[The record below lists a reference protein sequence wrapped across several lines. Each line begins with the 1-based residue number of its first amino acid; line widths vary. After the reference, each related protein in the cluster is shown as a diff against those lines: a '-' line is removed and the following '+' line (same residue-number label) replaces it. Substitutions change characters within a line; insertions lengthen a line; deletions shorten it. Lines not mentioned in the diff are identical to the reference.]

1 MFYGGMR
8 YTPTAAENALNST
21 YDYQDDPVITQ
32 PDFEQKP
39 EKAGS
44 DGKLESIYSC
54 DSILEQSD
62 YTDCDVDDDPFDHR
76 VKKYLEAHG
85 TEMKLPM
92 ANPMQQYEEL
102 KIAQVLSRG
111 KLTEKRAKRKFENL
125 KKSLRP
131 HKIVTSDYQEAKD
144 LLKELNSYI
153 NKRKKPMTKE
163 QLALKKMAWLKNIT
177 HEEVRWIKETDSTN
191 LHPRCDSEEKKMIFD
206 VRKFM
211 KDLVS
216 SSSEEEKELHDY
228 ESSGDESIDFSKLH
242 KLRFLFPGTKK
253 GETLKSKPNS
263 SASGRKTKF
272 DTKSGRHRN
281 PNIKRKKIS
290 FQKKSSRRKNA
301 KNGKCSAIK
310 NPEELKIAKKELI
323 IMYKE
328 LFLHKLQYHAY
339 RMNKDKN
346 LMKHRLFR
354 IWSNRQADGL
364 EKMELDIARR
374 KARLELRMQRVRIR
388 SQEVRK
394 SPTRK
399 KKKPLIIPEIQK
411 ATHKRWART
420 TECMREREKLLIKNR
435 GSNFL
440 AGLLGNR
447 AKIKTRRV
455 LKKELPEMPSNIGEP
470 PPPPRTNKK
479 ILKIISKFM
488 ESKRPV
494 MTYGDFLRILEGD
507 TSFILDE
514 GFEESKQ
521 SETNK
526 KQQDVGDVKSPES
539 RRCREWDAFIKKDK
553 DINCPFLTKRELKD
567 YLNMVNEK
575 FYPDPDFKLAKEL
588 VSIDEKALA
597 FQAPKLLKLN
607 YSLMD
612 LEKDTNK
619 AENAKCA
626 QSRAIYFFQYKSEF
640 TPIDLQVAFEQYVYG
655 NVGLGQES
663 HDHPKGC
670 LLIYSNVKLVIAMIE
685 GPVDH
690 LFYHFAGFK
699 NSQLIK
705 FIEQGRVLYAC
716 ERVSRI
722 LNQWLSIVLSPP
734 PGEITYFNNS
744 KKILHRVAEPRVN
757 SFKTKLH
764 NLYTYLS
771 KITGK
776 ISKYR
781 DKDDETM
788 PSNMQ
793 AQLTPCPCQHC
804 EPEERPGGCDPSS
817 KLTEPKDNFGDLN
830 TTLHELLP
838 SPALVGYL
846 LKYKKLKTIERFL
859 DEFIMQPEIES
870 EDEKYNV
877 VEDAVLCNFV
887 DSDDEK
893 AKPQLIKEIKR
904 GCKEREVI
912 LKCQEDL
919 MDALDQTE
927 VRAPWVKYYD
937 TKLFIPKLAKVQVRK
952 KGDPSSRGMDV
963 DQLVDSDDVS
973 LDRPEEEHDQKE
985 EQYVEWS
992 HENEKFEARRKF
1004 LNFLDTGTESWQK
1017 KVKKFG
1023 LTGNQVKEMLEDTKK
1038 YQDLRKLLRL
1048 QDKMRMME
1056 EEETAKK
1063 DETEVVIDEQG
1074 DGDKEKTMVSKESII
1089 QESENEVEA
1098 LLTELEE
1105 EVYEAFGEDMEWPR
1119 LKTFE
1124 RWGEF
1129 PERFGEER
1137 YPLDFPLMEWG
1148 GEVDQIRLQTPRTEL
1163 LDEQGLSEIE
1173 EVFTEYTSLVPE
1185 DVETIPEAPPVTAT
1199 SLTDTS
1205 TDP

>member
-8 YTPTAAENALNST
+8 YSPTAAENALNST

-253 GETLKSKPNS
+253 GETLKSMPNS

-364 EKMELDIARR
+364 EKMELDIVRR
-374 KARLELRMQRVRIR
+374 KARLELRMQRVR

-526 KQQDVGDVKSPES
+526 KQQDVGDVKSTES

-744 KKILHRVAEPRVN
+744 KKILHRVAEARVN

-776 ISKYR
+776 ISKYK

-963 DQLVDSDDVS
+963 DQLVDSDDV
-973 LDRPEEEHDQKE
+973 L
-985 EQYVEWS
+985 W
-992 HENEKFEARRKF
+992 A
-1004 LNFLDTGTESWQK
+1004 GQK
-1017 KVKKFG
+1017 KSTIKRKNNMSSGVMKTRNLKLGGSSKFSRHWNRI
-1023 LTGNQVKEMLEDTKK
+1023 L
-1038 YQDLRKLLRL
+1038 
-1048 QDKMRMME
+1048 
-1056 EEETAKK
+1056 A
-1063 DETEVVIDEQG
+1063 
-1074 DGDKEKTMVSKESII
+1074 EKSQKVWSNGKAGKNMVSKESII

-1119 LKTFE
+1119 LKRFE

-1163 LDEQGLSEIE
+1163 LDEQVLSEIE
-1173 EVFTEYTSLVPE
+1173 GVFTEYTSLVPE

-1199 SLTDTS
+1199 SLNRHFH
-1205 TDP
+1205 